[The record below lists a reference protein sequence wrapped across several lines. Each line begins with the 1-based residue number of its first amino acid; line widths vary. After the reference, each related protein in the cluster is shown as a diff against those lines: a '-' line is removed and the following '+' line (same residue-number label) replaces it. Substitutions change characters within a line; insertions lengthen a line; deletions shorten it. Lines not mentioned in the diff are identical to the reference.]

1 MEITLP
7 LVNLNTIL
15 PQLIVAVFAMA
26 ALLADAFYRNALYAF
41 VLSLLG
47 LALALFT
54 VYTQWGVAFPYQES
68 MLTINGFTVFFNSI
82 FILVA
87 AVTILLSLGYA
98 ELTGIDGGKYYPLIL
113 LATLGMMLLVS
124 CRDLLLMFLAIE
136 LLSISSYVL
145 VASQGTKWV
154 SGEAAVKYMLTG
166 AFASSFLLFGIAL
179 VFGATGTTDFV
190 KIGQVISGGG
200 AAVYLGVGIAMMMVG
215 LGFKIAMVPFHMW
228 APDVYEGAP
237 TPISGFLSAGS
248 KVAVF
253 ALLLRLF
260 VGPFSVPHVD
270 WVSVIWWLAVLSMV
284 VGNVSA
290 LLQTN
295 VKRMLAYSSIAHVGY
310 MLIALVV
317 LDGMAM
323 EAILLYLAVYA
334 TTGLAAFGCVTYLS
348 KGSEERLNIRDY
360 TAVAYNYPIQSA
372 VLSVCLLSLAGI
384 PLTAGFIGK
393 LYLFGAAVNA
403 GFVSLA
409 VIGVLNSAV
418 SLYYYLGLLLRMY
431 SMPNGTGEVVVTHPM
446 AGRLVLALLGVT
458 ILVLGIYPSPLLVVI
473 KAAVAAIMSPVM

>member
-1 MEITLP
+1 
-7 LVNLNTIL
+7 
-15 PQLIVAVFAMA
+15 
-26 ALLADAFYRNALYAF
+26 
-41 VLSLLG
+41 
-47 LALALFT
+47 
-54 VYTQWGVAFPYQES
+54 
-68 MLTINGFTVFFNSI
+68 
-82 FILVA
+82 
-87 AVTILLSLGYA
+87 
-98 ELTGIDGGKYYPLIL
+98 
-113 LATLGMMLLVS
+113 
-124 CRDLLLMFLAIE
+124 
-136 LLSISSYVL
+136 
-145 VASQGTKWV
+145 
-154 SGEAAVKYMLTG
+154 
-166 AFASSFLLFGIAL
+166 
-179 VFGATGTTDFV
+179 
-190 KIGQVISGGG
+190 
-200 AAVYLGVGIAMMMVG
+200 
-215 LGFKIAMVPFHMW
+215 MW

-260 VGPFSVPHVD
+260 SGPFSVPHVD
-270 WVSVIWWLAVLSMV
+270 WVSVLWWLAVLSMV

-310 MLIALVV
+310 MLVALVV

-334 TTGLAAFGCVTYLS
+334 TTGLAVFGCVTYLS
-348 KGSEERLNIRDY
+348 KGSEERLNIQDY
-360 TAVAYNYPIQSA
+360 TAVAYNYPIQST

-431 SMPNGTGEVVVTHPM
+431 SMPNGAAEVVVSHPM
-446 AGRLVLALLGVT
+446 VGRLVLALLGVT

-473 KAAVAAIMSPVM
+473 KAAAAAIVSPIM